1 LVAHPSEAVT
11 DTWHL
16 DESDGIAR
24 GLHGGPVGREAPDPE
39 AAGYARGLADGERLA
54 LQSAAAHTVALAGQ
68 LRTALAGLEDFRVG
82 LLERSETR
90 LVTAA
95 LAIAR
100 RVLRQELRQ
109 EPALLRSL
117 ARAAIDTVRGAV
129 DVRVV
134 VHPLDLEAVRPD
146 VRPEVGP
153 DVRPPGAAPS
163 GASVLYVADDRVD
176 RGSCRVES
184 SFGEI
189 EAGLEAQLAE
199 IGRGFAEGGDVEN
212 LTANMGAP

>member
-1 LVAHPSEAVT
+1 
-11 DTWHL
+11 
-16 DESDGIAR
+16 
-24 GLHGGPVGREAPDPE
+24 VGREAPDPE

-54 LQSAAAHTVALAGQ
+54 LQAGAAHTVALASQ
-68 LRTALAGLEDFRVG
+68 LRTALAGLEDLRVG
-82 LLERSETR
+82 LLEQSETR
-90 LVTAA
+90 LVAAA

-117 ARAAIDTVRGAV
+117 ARAAIDTMHGAG

-134 VHPLDLEAVRPD
+134 VHPLDLDAVCPD
-146 VRPEVGP
+146 VCPDVCPEVSPGVRPEVGP
-153 DVRPPGAAPS
+153 EGRSPAARS
-163 GASVLYVADDRVD
+163 GAFVRYVADDRVD

-189 EAGLEAQLAE
+189 EAGIEAQLAE
-199 IGRGFAEGGDVEN
+199 IGRVFADGGDV
-212 LTANMGAP
+212 GKP